1 MTSSNDSVK
10 ETKTETKTRAEKPAE
25 SVYSAE
31 ELANNYKVFKTYR
44 EQVVVALRLAG
55 VDKAT
60 LPEAIKIVEKF
71 KRKEVK

>member
-55 VDKAT
+55 VD
-60 LPEAIKIVEKF
+60 
-71 KRKEVK
+71 